1 MGRRGRAKHERKM
14 VCMKEVTKRNAN
26 TEETNKKE
34 KLNEIKK
41 LRKKKIKNEIEKKLE
56 NKKAKIRNL

>member
-26 TEETNKKE
+26 TEETNEKE

-41 LRKKKIKNEIEKKLE
+41 
-56 NKKAKIRNL
+56 